1 MRPRHPRPIAICVF
15 RDNDRIFVAEGYDS
29 WKKET
34 FYHPLGGAISFGKH
48 SRECIVRE
56 IREEIGAEVK
66 DLAYVGTIETIFTC
80 DAGPGHE
87 IVVVYEGKF
96 IDPSLYGVESLRSRE
111 ETDDEEF
118 AGEFVAVWKSLDEF
132 RERKAIL
139 YPEGLL
145 DLLSNT
151 GTHRSVG

>member
-1 MRPRHPRPIAICVF
+1 M
-15 RDNDRIFVAEGYDS
+15 
-29 WKKET
+29 
-34 FYHPLGGAISFGKH
+34 
-48 SRECIVRE
+48 
-56 IREEIGAEVK
+56 GAEIKGVTY
-66 DLAYVGTIETIFTC
+66 LGITETVFTHN
-80 DAGPGHE
+80 GEPGHE
-87 IVVVYEGKF
+87 IVVVYEAKF
-96 IDPSLYGVESLRSRE
+96 TDPSLYGVESLRCRE

>member
-34 FYHPLGGAISFGKH
+34 FYRPLGGAISFGEH

-56 IREEIGAEVK
+56 IREEMGAEIK
-66 DLAYVGTIETIFTC
+66 DVTYLGMTETVFTHN
-80 DAGPGHE
+80 GEPGHE
-87 IVVVYEGKF
+87 IVVVYEAKF
-96 IDPSLYGVESLRSRE
+96 TDPSLYKVESLRCRE

-151 GTHRSVG
+151 GTHRSGG